1 MVNVDNFA
9 ICFIFFVHHKN
20 KVDHDAKWDDNLS
33 HHQSKKKK
41 EMDVDQK
48 LESGSANLSNL
59 MVGCHRKIK
68 KSIYKKI

>member
-41 EMDVDQK
+41 KWMLTKNWKAEVQTC
-48 LESGSANLSNL
+48 L
-59 MVGCHRKIK
+59 I
-68 KSIYKKI
+68 